1 MAYHVTTDEFEEIVR
16 ATLDRVEAPL
26 RARMDADNLM
36 IIVQRS
42 PSQDDRANGIDE
54 RVLGFFQGTSGSTF
68 SAYEFPKRIVLLQG
82 NIERW
87 CDNRTELVA
96 QISDTVLHEIAHY
109 FGMDHRDIGQTRLRH

>member
-1 MAYHVTTDEFEEIVR
+1 MGYHVTTEEFEEIVG

-36 IIVQRS
+36 ITVQQA
-42 PSQDDRANGIDE
+42 PSDDDRENGIDE
-54 RVLGFFQGTSGSTF
+54 HVLGFYQGTSASSF

-87 CDNRTELVA
+87 CSNRTELVA
-96 QISDTVLHEIAHY
+96 QISDTVLHEVAHY
-109 FGMDHRDIGQTRLRH
+109 FGMNHRDIGQTRLRH

>member
-1 MAYHVTTDEFEEIVR
+1 VAYHVTAEEFEEMVR

-36 IIVQRS
+36 ITVQQA
-42 PSQDDRANGIDE
+42 PSDDDRENGIDE
-54 RVLGFFQGTSGSTF
+54 HVLGFYQGTSGSTF

-87 CDNRTELVA
+87 CSTRTELVA
-96 QISDTVLHEIAHY
+96 QISDTVLHEVAHY
-109 FGMDHRDIGQTRLRH
+109 FGMNHRDIGQTRLRH

>member
-26 RARMDADNLM
+26 RARMDTDNLM
-36 IIVQRS
+36 IIVQPR
-42 PSQDDRANGIDE
+42 PSDDDRANGIDE
-54 RVLGFFQGTSGSTF
+54 HVLGFYQGASGSTF
-68 SAYEFPKRIVLLQG
+68 SAYEFPKRIVLLQD

>member
-1 MAYHVTTDEFEEIVR
+1 MAYHVTAEEFEEMVR

-36 IIVQRS
+36 ITVQQA
-42 PSQDDRANGIDE
+42 PSDDDRENGIDE
-54 RVLGFFQGTSGSTF
+54 HVLGFYQGTSGSTF

-87 CDNRTELVA
+87 CSTRTELVA
-96 QISDTVLHEIAHY
+96 QISDTVLHEVAHY
-109 FGMDHRDIGQTRLRH
+109 FGMNHRDIGQTRLRH